1 MERTIVHNY
10 ERFILSILLAAGVFV
25 AACHPQ
31 GTSTEQSENER
42 VIMPQQATP
51 IDPAT
56 VAEVHGK
63 VEFIG
68 TKPQLHQI
76 LMDADPACSAGS
88 TGPVYAPDDEVN
100 SNGTLP
106 NAFVYVKSGLEKFV
120 FATPTD
126 PVTLDQKGCMYHP
139 HVLGLM
145 VGQPLKILNSDET
158 NHNIHPMPH
167 DNREWN
173 LSQGPNAPP
182 LVRKFWHPEAMI
194 QVKCNQHPWMR
205 ADIGVVSNPF
215 FYVTGEDGSFTLK
228 GMPPGNYTL
237 EAWTGLGG
245 GAGQTQDVTLTL
257 GAKESKNVDFSFR

>member
-1 MERTIVHNY
+1 MQICSRCS
-10 ERFILSILLAAGVFV
+10 LLILLAAAIFV
-25 AACHPQ
+25 TACNKQ
-31 GTSTEQSENER
+31 GPSSEASENEA
-42 VIMPQQATP
+42 VVTPQQATP

-56 VAEVHGK
+56 LAEVHGK
-63 VEFIG
+63 VSFAG
-68 TKPQLHQI
+68 AKPQLHQI

-100 SNGTLP
+100 SDGTLP

-126 PVTLDQKGCMYHP
+126 PATLDQKGCMYHP

-145 VGQPLKILNSDET
+145 VGQPLRILNSDAT

-167 DNREWN
+167 DNKEWN

-182 LVRKFWHPEAMI
+182 LEQKFWHPEVMI

-205 ADIGVVSNPF
+205 AYVGVMKNPF
-215 FYVTGEDGSFTLK
+215 FFVTGTDGSFTLK
-228 GMPPGNYTL
+228 GLPPGDYTL
-237 EAWTGLGG
+237 EAWTAIGG
-245 GAGQTQDVTLTL
+245 GQTQDLTVTL
-257 GAKESKNVDFSFR
+257 GANESKSLDFTFK